1 MRLLL
6 ILLVV
11 AFVIWLLSRT
21 PRQAPVDPEET
32 ERKLLHLCLGDR
44 ALAERLIAAES
55 ARAPGIDRAR
65 AVDRAYAQLCR
76 AKR

>member
-1 MRLLL
+1 MRLIL

-11 AFVIWLLSRT
+11 GIAIYLVSRSAR
-21 PRQAPVDPEET
+21 PERADPEDS

-44 ALAERLIAAES
+44 ALAERLIAAEIS
-55 ARAPGIDRAR
+55 RAPGIDRAR
-65 AVDRAYAQLCR
+65 AIDRADGQLCR